1 MDLKFVKVMRKG
13 PITIITLS
21 RPEVY
26 NALHIDA
33 HFELNK
39 VFDDFSADPEQWV
52 AIVTG
57 AGDKAFC
64 AGNDLKWQAAGGK
77 RGWDKGGFAGLTS
90 RFDCDKPIIA
100 AVNGVAMGG
109 GFEIALAC
117 DLIIAA
123 ENATFALPEPRVGLA
138 ALAGGV
144 HRLPR
149 QIGLKRAMGMILTA
163 RHVSAKEGLE
173 LGFVNEVVPQGEALA
188 AAERWAATICKNSPM
203 SIRASKQA
211 IQRGLEVSLEQAI
224 AEQREYPAVKAMAAS
239 QDYIEG
245 PKAFCGEASAEMAGA
260 IIAVSPSWP
269 GLSRPSTPSALWA
282 RKNVDARDKPG
293 HDDITITLSCYPVPA
308 CTTRSSADRRRACP
322 SWSARDAP
330 TAPAFAGRLRLLRS
344 FPIARG

>member
-1 MDLKFVKVMRKG
+1 MARGDDSAVVSMPAFHATEKTTGANMDLKFSKVTRKG
-13 PITIITLS
+13 PITIVTLS

-26 NALHIDA
+26 NALHTDA
-33 HFELNK
+33 HFELNR
-39 VFDDFSADPEQWV
+39 VFDDFAADPEQWV

-77 RGWDKGGFAGLTS
+77 RGWDTGGFAGLTS

-138 ALAGGV
+138 ALAGGL

-163 RHVSAKEGLE
+163 RHVSAREGYE
-173 LGFVNEVVPQGEALA
+173 LGFVNEVVPKGEALK
-188 AAERWAATICKNSPM
+188 AAERWAETICKNSPM

-211 IQRGLEVSLEQAI
+211 IQKGLAVSVEQAMG
-224 AEQREYPAVKAMAAS
+224 EQLEYPAVKALMTS
-239 QDYIEG
+239 QDFIEG
-245 PKAFCGEASAEMAGA
+245 PKAFSEK
-260 IIAVSPSWP
+260 
-269 GLSRPSTPSALWA
+269 RPPKWVG
-282 RKNVDARDKPG
+282 K
-293 HDDITITLSCYPVPA
+293 
-308 CTTRSSADRRRACP
+308 
-322 SWSARDAP
+322 
-330 TAPAFAGRLRLLRS
+330 
-344 FPIARG
+344 